1 MRSLTLNHG
10 WTCPEIDK
18 AIIDAKDVIYNTFH
32 DTLEELCPVIDMN
45 SEAARTWVQ
54 QATDHLYGELE
65 PVFEDLR
72 SSNEDIRGSAENQFS
87 ELAEEIQELEA
98 RVQELEDGE
107 V

>member
-10 WTCPEIDK
+10 YTCPEIDK
-18 AIIDAKDVIYNTFH
+18 AIDDAKDVIHNTFH
-32 DTLEELCPVIDMN
+32 DTLEELCPIIDMN

-54 QATDHLYGELE
+54 QAADSLYGNLE

-87 ELAEEIQELEA
+87 ELVDELEELEYKIQELEN
-98 RVQELEDGE
+98 E
-107 V
+107 

>member
-18 AIIDAKDVIYNTFH
+18 AIDDAKDVIHNTFH

-54 QATDHLYGELE
+54 AATNHLYGELE

-72 SSNEDIRGSAENQFS
+72 RSNEDIRGSAETQIAELTS
-87 ELAEEIQELEA
+87 ELEELEYKIQELEN
-98 RVQELEDGE
+98 E
-107 V
+107 